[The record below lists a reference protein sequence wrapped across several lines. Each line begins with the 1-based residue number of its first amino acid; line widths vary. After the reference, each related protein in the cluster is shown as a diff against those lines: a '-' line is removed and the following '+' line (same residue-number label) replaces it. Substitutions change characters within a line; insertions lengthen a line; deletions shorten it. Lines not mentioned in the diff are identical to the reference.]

1 MNPEERA
8 HAYDASRARR
18 GGPVPH
24 AELLR
29 HGLAPLAERLP
40 DGVAPVCDPP
50 VEPSVG

>member
-29 HGLAPLAERLP
+29 HVLAPPPDRLT
-40 DGVAPVCDPP
+40 DEVGPVCDPP
-50 VEPSVG
+50 VEPAGG